1 MKTCVFITG
10 TNAVGKSSLA
20 KALIARYG
28 GIKSAS
34 KTLTVCRNERVCL
47 AGHYENGS
55 KYGGVDTIKND
66 KGSSCTSLLEGVV
79 REGLSSHD
87 IILCEGMYLHTFGI
101 NLTNAAFVA
110 DKQLLVFL
118 YCPVQEIH
126 RRLLE
131 RSGKGLTNDAVWKK
145 QLNCAT
151 AAKKWAS
158 IGVPVLSID
167 TSQIGTDAAAQ
178 MVINKIDELCGVST
192 TAI

>member
-34 KTLTVCRNERVCL
+34 KTLTVCNNERVCL
-47 AGHYENGS
+47 AGHYENGR
-55 KYGGVDTIKND
+55 KYGGVDGFNQTK
-66 KGSSCTSLLEGVV
+66 CLESVV

-101 NLTNAAFVA
+101 NLTNVAFVA

-131 RSGKGLTNDAVWKK
+131 RSCKVLTKYVVKT
-145 QLNCAT
+145 QLLCAT

-178 MVINKIDELCGVST
+178 MVINKIDELCGRNT
-192 TAI
+192 TTK

>member
-20 KALIARYG
+20 KELIERFG
-28 GIKSAS
+28 GIKSSS
-34 KTLTVCRNERVCL
+34 KTLTVCNNERVCL
-47 AGHYENGS
+47 AGHYENGR
-55 KYGGVDTIKND
+55 KYGGVDGFNQTK
-66 KGSSCTSLLEGVV
+66 CLESVV

-110 DKQLLVFL
+110 DKQLIVFL

-131 RSGKGLTNDAVWKK
+131 RSGKGLTKDAVKT
-145 QLNCAT
+145 QLQCSK

-178 MVINKIDELCGVST
+178 MVINKIDELCGRNT
-192 TAI
+192 TTK